1 MIKTCKIGVAGAGV
15 FGGYHANKCAE
26 QPRIAFIGIFD
37 PSKPAREAGANKH
50 GVTAYADFDAMLSD
64 VDGVIIAAPAIYHGD
79 MTMRALKAGK
89 HVLVEKPV
97 ATDIQTAQAC
107 INVAAANKCVLQVGH
122 QERFVARAIGL
133 HKIDERPIHIRTERM
148 GPFNVRGQDVSVTLD
163 LMTHDLDLVLMLM
176 DRLPDDVDGTVVVI
190 RTNHPD
196 ISEGILTWPG
206 ARAELK
212 ASRVAD
218 AYSRIMTITYPSGT
232 VEIDFNAKTLIHDT
246 PFALNADFGSDPS
259 AADSLGAATDSFVSA
274 ILDGTD
280 VIVTGQDG
288 LNAMQIALMI
298 DANKT

>member
-1 MIKTCKIGVAGAGV
+1 MSKTCKIGVAGAGV

-26 QPRIAFIGIFD
+26 HPRVGFMGIFD
-37 PSKPAREAGANKH
+37 PSKAARESVADKH
-50 GVTAYADFDAMLSD
+50 GVTPYSDFDALLAS

-79 MTMRALKAGK
+79 MAMRALQAGK

-97 ATDIQTAQAC
+97 ATDVETAQAC
-107 INVAAANKCVLQVGH
+107 IDIAAANDLVFQVGH

-133 HKIDERPIHIRTERM
+133 DKVNERPVHIRTERM

-176 DRLPDDVDGTVVVI
+176 GSMPDTVDGTATVI
-190 RTNHPD
+190 RTKQPD
-196 ISEGILTWPG
+196 TSEGMLSWPG

-218 AYSRIMTITYPSGT
+218 ASSRIMTITYPSGI
-232 VEIDFNAKTLIHDT
+232 VDIDFNAKTLTQNT
-246 PFALNADFGSDPS
+246 PFALNADFGGDPS

-274 ILDGTD
+274 VLDGTE

-288 LNAMQIALMI
+288 LHAMQIALMI
-298 DANKT
+298 DSYKI